1 MGRDRRKLRSFLSF
15 AYWSRGWGMVFSP
28 TVMDVS
34 SMLDGLSAL
43 SLIVRKEQNQNVHCI
58 ELEISESKKETAKA
72 KDAALRQ
79 QGWTLFSKR
88 QCPKWIDYA

>member
-1 MGRDRRKLRSFLSF
+1 MGDGIFTHGYGRFLNARWLVCSV
-15 AYWSRGWGMVFSP
+15 A
-28 TVMDVS
+28 D
-34 SMLDGLSAL
+34 L
-43 SLIVRKEQNQNVHCI
+43 RKEQNQNVHCI